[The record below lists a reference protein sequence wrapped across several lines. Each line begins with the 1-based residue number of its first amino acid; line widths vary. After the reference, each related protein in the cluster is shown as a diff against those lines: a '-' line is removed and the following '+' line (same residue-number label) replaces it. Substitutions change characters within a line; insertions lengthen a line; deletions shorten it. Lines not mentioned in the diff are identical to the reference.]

1 MWRVVVAAVISV
13 VAASAAAAEG
23 KSAEATKGASAAPK
37 IDLQLPGLPK
47 LDGVKG
53 AAEEPGAPS
62 AEGPPVLE
70 KVEHAR
76 DFDANT
82 GGRKPRGP
90 VIKEFRVKSLPA
102 TTEAFKTL
110 LRLKSPGGKP
120 LRLELN
126 LLAPDGTVVADTS
139 TDVSFP
145 YGKDTME
152 LVVKWD
158 GIAAKAA
165 GTYVIEV
172 LAGGQKL
179 GAAPIEIVW
188 GG

>member
-13 VAASAAAAEG
+13 VAAAPAHAADA
-23 KSAEATKGASAAPK
+23 KSAEAKKGASAAPK

-53 AAEEPGAPS
+53 AAEEPGVA

-120 LRLELN
+120 LRLDLN
-126 LLAPDGTVVADTS
+126 LLAPDGAVVADTS